1 MNRRALLA
9 SLAAVSVLGTR
20 YALAVRVA
28 AKYRLGAIYAGWS
41 ELALGVK
48 EREEAKREREVF
60 LKALAA
66 LGYVEGRNLVVD
78 WRFFDMDFSRA
89 PRMAMELVRLRPDVL
104 LTTGTPQTKA
114 LQDATKTIPIV
125 TNVGDPVA
133 GGFTE
138 SLARPRGNITGL
150 SQTHP
155 DTSAKQ
161 IELIRRL
168 MPKLDRIVLIGDVRY
183 TGARQLFRPFEI
195 AAKASGLVAEVQI
208 VGPSEFDR
216 VFSEMRRSGARA
228 AFIQFADGD
237 AAIVSTKLAVRHGI
251 ATMYG
256 DDFYVPQGGLMS
268 FNMYHTDMLQRTVS
282 IIDKIFRGVKPADI
296 PWELPDRTRLAINLA
311 TAKLLGLKIPTDVLL
326 RADQVVE

>member
-1 MNRRALLA
+1 VNRRALLA
-9 SLAAVSVLGTR
+9 SLAAASMLGTR
-20 YALAVRVA
+20 SALAAPVP

-48 EREEAKREREVF
+48 EREEAKKEREVF
-60 LKALAA
+60 LKSLAA

-89 PRMAMELVRLRPDVL
+89 PQMAMELVRLRPDAL
-104 LTTGTPQTKA
+104 LTTGTPQTKV
-114 LQDATKTIPIV
+114 LHDATKIIPIV
-125 TNVGDPVA
+125 TSVGDPVA

-138 SLARPRGNITGL
+138 SLGRPRGNITGL

-168 MPKLDRIVLIGDVRY
+168 VPKLDRLVLIGDVRY
-183 TGARQLFRPFEI
+183 TGASQLLRPVEI
-195 AAKASGLVAEVQI
+195 AARASGLVAQVQI
-208 VGPSEFDR
+208 VDPTEFDH

-256 DDFYVPQGGLMS
+256 DDVYVPRGGLMS
-268 FNMYHTDMLQRTVS
+268 FNMYHTDMLQRTAS
-282 IIDKIFRGVKPADI
+282 IIDKIFRGMKPADI
-296 PWELPDRTRLAINLA
+296 PWELPDHSHLAINLG
-311 TAKLLGLKIPTDVLL
+311 TAKLLGLTVPADLLL